1 MAIAASGVQIQGRS
15 RVGDPAGTNLTFVVA
30 TLTFTGSYATAGE
43 VPTSSS
49 WEAVLGL
56 NRIFMAFGNVGEGGP
71 PPTLLLAA
79 QWNPVTSKLQLFTSA
94 GAAPASLAE
103 KTAAAYGTAP
113 TGQIVFVGA

>member
-1 MAIAASGVQIQGRS
+1 VAIAASGVVIQGRS
-15 RVGDPAGTNLTFVVA
+15 RGGDSQGNLTTVVA

-43 VPTSSS
+43 VPTGTT

-56 NRIFMAFGNVGEGGP
+56 TRIYASSGHVGEGGP
-71 PPTLLLAA
+71 PPTLLLIA

-113 TGQIVFVGA
+113 TGQITFYGV